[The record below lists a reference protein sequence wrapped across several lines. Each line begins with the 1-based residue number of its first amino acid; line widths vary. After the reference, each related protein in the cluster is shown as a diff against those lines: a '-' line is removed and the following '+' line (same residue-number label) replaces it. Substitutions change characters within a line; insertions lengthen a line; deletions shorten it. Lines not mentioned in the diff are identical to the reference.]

1 LLFLFRAQ
9 MFVVRVRAP
18 PVSSGHRGEFTLL
31 LFLFRAQMFVVRV
44 RAPPVSSGH
53 RGEFTLLLFFF
64 RAQMF
69 IVRVRARSSFCCSD
83 STSSSFWKTQPNNL
97 YTTQCDSKPSE
108 RLCLHMVGT
117 DDLRPVEIFPS
128 RCFFSCACLSRGG
141 RCVS

>member
-1 LLFLFRAQ
+1 MYSLFDGEWSPYPP
-9 MFVVRVRAP
+9 AP
-18 PVSSGHRGEFTLL
+18 PGSSGHRGEFTLL